1 MHCSLMHRLQT
12 VAERCIRR
20 IACRLH
26 RHIRSSG
33 EPVRGGIS
41 NATPRRHGARETVD
55 GSSASR
61 EKEEISLPSSSP
73 IALFAA
79 ARVCHP
85 SRFQSSPIDP
95 DSLTLP
101 GRVLPEPG
109 ALHVRWPSVSI
120 RSSSCHPVVTS
131 TTPYRHRPSVRR
143 VRPSLC
149 LVPALSV
156 SPRRGSLIRIFS
168 GTREISGN
176 RGHIGACYPPD
187 PDGAVQSGFL
197 NIAENEI

>member
-1 MHCSLMHRLQT
+1 MHRLQT
-12 VAERCIRR
+12 AAERCICR
-20 IACRLH
+20 IACRLD

-41 NATPRRHGARETVD
+41 SAMPERHGARETVD
-55 GSSASR
+55 GSSASQ
-61 EKEEISLPSSSP
+61 EKEEISLPPYSP

-85 SRFQSSPIDP
+85 STFQSSPIDP

-101 GRVLPEPG
+101 GRELPEPG
-109 ALHVRWPSVSI
+109 ALHVRWPNVSI

-149 LVPALSV
+149 LVPALPAP
-156 SPRRGSLIRIFS
+156 PRRESLIRIFS
-168 GTREISGN
+168 GAGEISGI
-176 RGHIGACYPPD
+176 GGPIGACRPPD
-187 PDGAVQSGFL
+187 PDGTVQSGFL